1 MSSQLSLLN
10 VTSSSESEDF
20 NLMDIQ
26 VFVNDKEQ
34 PWFKWI
40 HVRIF
45 WGLVYIQI
53 LNIKL
58 ANEY

>member
-1 MSSQLSLLN
+1 
-10 VTSSSESEDF
+10 
-20 NLMDIQ
+20 MDIQ

-34 PWFKWI
+34 LWFKWV
-40 HVRIF
+40 HVGIF